1 MKNITQTEWNELIS
15 SDDNNV
21 ILDVRTPSEWS
32 EGIIENAV
40 LINIMEPQSFM
51 ESIEELDKSKNYYIY
66 CRSGGRS
73 GQACQVMDSIG
84 FGITYNLMG
93 GMMEWNGETCLPK

>member
-1 MKNITQTEWNELIS
+1 
-15 SDDNNV
+15 
-21 ILDVRTPSEWS
+21 
-32 EGIIENAV
+32 
-40 LINIMEPQSFM
+40 M
-51 ESIEELDKSKNYYIY
+51 ESIELLDKSKNYYIY

-93 GMMEWNGETCLPK
+93 GMMEWKGETCLPE